1 VKRAFSSASWSVAGE
16 LENEVEENVAVKGTE

>member
-16 LENEVEENVAVKGTE
+16 HENEVEEKVAVKGTE